1 MSVAP
6 TDEELLLALLERS
19 RQPWIDGDIDA
30 IIDRSIGAGFGYRT
44 RAARQPWAEQDG
56 GRDRLM
62 AWYESLEY
70 IRMIPHDTDVL
81 VDGDVAIVYGF
92 FTEEFC
98 HKGGAPQVVEV
109 RFSNTAARRDG
120 EWAFVWAHRDA
131 TPFDHTGRYE
141 VMR

>member
-19 RQPWIDGDIDA
+19 RQPWIDGD
-30 IIDRSIGAGFGYRT
+30 
-44 RAARQPWAEQDG
+44 
-56 GRDRLM
+56 
-62 AWYESLEY
+62 
-70 IRMIPHDTDVL
+70 
-81 VDGDVAIVYGF
+81 VAIACGF

-98 HKGGAPQVVEV
+98 HKGGEPQVVEV

-120 EWAFVWAHRDA
+120 EWVFVWARCDA